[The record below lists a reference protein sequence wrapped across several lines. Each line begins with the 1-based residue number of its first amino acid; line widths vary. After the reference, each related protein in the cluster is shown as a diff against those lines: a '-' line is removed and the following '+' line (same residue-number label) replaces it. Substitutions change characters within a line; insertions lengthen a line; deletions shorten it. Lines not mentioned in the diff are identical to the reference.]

1 MQVPGKTHFF
11 RFVVKSHLDLDWHKR
26 TAKGGWKMAE
36 DYVKKN
42 EGRVIDVHLEAGDYL
57 MFDSRTVHT
66 PVIVSEANNGPRCE
80 EDKMVIYLC
89 WGRKHDSRND
99 QHQAAKR
106 LAYADRGWVSRHF
119 PIGFR
124 RESPQLPAKEAARV
138 TEKEAEQVKK
148 YIHRERWHVTYGGHT
163 FLEAADP
170 NSDWYFCGRGDLK
183 NFCAQKNILLPARKP
198 EEGFKCE
205 TCKRA
210 FHTEHN
216 KNAHMALCFVG
227 RKLANKRAK
236 LSVPKFTLKMEI
248 NSVNEG
254 EYVECEPDVDL
265 TAAKLTGTLKV
276 EASDPSTS
284 SAAPAKE
291 DDSPAEEDDG
301 RYLCDYCLRS
311 FKSLRQVEFHEENAG
326 CW

>member
-1 MQVPGKTHFF
+1 MPGKTHFF

-26 TAKGGWKMAE
+26 TAKGGWKMA
-36 DYVKKN
+36 DDWVKKN
-42 EGRVIDVHLEAGDYL
+42 AGRVVDVHLEAGDYL
-57 MFDSRTVHT
+57 LFDSRTVHT
-66 PVIVSEANNGPRCE
+66 PVIVSEANNGIRCE

-89 WGRKHDSRND
+89 WGRKMDSRND
-99 QHQAAKR
+99 QNEAAKR
-106 LAYADRGWVSRHF
+106 MAYADRGWVSRHF

-124 RESPQLPAKEAARV
+124 REGPQLPAKEAAKV
-138 TEKEAEQVKK
+138 SEKEAEQVKK

-170 NSDWYFCGRGDLK
+170 QSDWYFCGRGDLK
-183 NFCAQKNILLPARKP
+183 NFCVQKGILLPARKP

-216 KNAHMALCFVG
+216 RDSHAALCFAG
-227 RKLANKRAK
+227 RKLANKRVK
-236 LSVPKFTLKMEI
+236 VSVEI
-248 NSVNEG
+248 KPVDER
-254 EYVECEPDVDL
+254 EYVERAPDVDL
-265 TAAKLTGTLKV
+265 TTKLTGTLKV
-276 EASDPSTS
+276 ETDPPTS

-291 DDSPAEEDDG
+291 DDSSDEEDDG
-301 RYLCDYCLRS
+301 RYICHMCHRD
-311 FKSLRQVEFHEENAG
+311 FKTKRQVQWHEDNGG